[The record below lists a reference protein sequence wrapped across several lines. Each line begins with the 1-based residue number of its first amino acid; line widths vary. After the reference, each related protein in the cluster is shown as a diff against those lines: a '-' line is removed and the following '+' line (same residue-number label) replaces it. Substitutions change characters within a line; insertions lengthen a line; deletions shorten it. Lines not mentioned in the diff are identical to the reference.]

1 MEGNYMNTNEKIMSV
16 LGYFGIL
23 FLIPLLAGGNTQFTR
38 YHANQGLVLFIF
50 NIVLCIIAG
59 IIVAVI
65 TAINGLAGLFVSPMV
80 FGVASLVVLV
90 FTIIG
95 IVHSAQ
101 GEMKPLPVIGG
112 IQIIK

>member
-1 MEGNYMNTNEKIMSV
+1 MNSNEKIMSV

-50 NIVLCIIAG
+50 DIVLVIIAA
-59 IIVAVI
+59 IIVAII
-65 TAINGLAGLFVSPMV
+65 TAISGFGGLFASPLV
-80 FGVASLVVLV
+80 FSVASLIELV
-90 FTIIG
+90 FMIIG
-95 IVHSAQ
+95 IVHAAQ